1 MGNKDYIQ
9 AAIESAKPSIN
20 FSSNAPPQYKDR
32 QRQYLSKSTKAF
44 VQSKAKYSSDFVGA
58 YVQGLDPSDFY
69 AIHPSRFACLMSLP
83 FPLSPKRKQTITRRF
98 CLKTEI

>member
-69 AIHPSRFACLMSLP
+69 AYTPVKIRLMSLP